1 MDPELFQRMQEAARR
16 FREGE
21 SDFEEIMTPA
31 GPAHLIRDDS
41 DPRGFKID
49 FVGDGA
55 RRSVSVQN
63 YPAAPTR
70 PPGYP
75 APLPFLAGC
84 AATVDTLDQSV
95 TWTNPSSPEKSFEQV
110 VLDSLDDGWVRL
122 GADSTSTDES
132 DLHCQALEK
141 EGVER
146 IVRLQSSEEGFQ
158 LVVQERRAGSDA

>member
-1 MDPELFQRMQEAARR
+1 MDPALFQRMQEAARR

-21 SDFEEIMTPA
+21 SDFEEILTPA
-31 GPAHLIRDDS
+31 GPVHLVRDDS

-55 RRSVSVQN
+55 RQSVSVQN

-75 APLPFLAGC
+75 APLPFLAGF
-84 AATVDTLDQSV
+84 AATVDTQNQSV
-95 TWTNPSSPEKSFEQV
+95 TWTDPSRPEESFEQIV
-110 VLDSLDDGWVRL
+110 RDSLDDGWVSL
-122 GADSTSTDES
+122 GTDSMDES
-132 DLHCQALEK
+132 DVLCQLLEK

-146 IVRLQSSEEGFQ
+146 IVRLKSLQERFE
-158 LVVQERRAGSDA
+158 LVVQERSVGSDA

>member
-21 SDFEEIMTPA
+21 SDFEEILTPA
-31 GPAHLIRDDS
+31 GPARLIRDDS

-55 RRSVSVQN
+55 QRSVSVQN

-84 AATVDTLDQSV
+84 AATVDTHDQSV
-95 TWTNPSSPEKSFEQV
+95 TWTDPSTPEKSFEQV
-110 VLDSLDDGWVRL
+110 VRESLDDGWVSL
-122 GADSTSTDES
+122 GTDSIDES
-132 DLHCQALEK
+132 DLLCQLLEK
-141 EGVER
+141 DGVER
-146 IVRLQSSEEGFQ
+146 IVRLKSLHGHFE
-158 LVVQERRAGSDA
+158 LVVQERRAESDV